1 MAGNRSVVRP
11 RIVTAVWVPS
21 LFGKNKSAE
30 QRATDLVEELAKA
43 IESHDN
49 GDGTTGMPLKKWQR
63 FARDEIAKV
72 VRDVE
77 LTTTMRDALDARRF
91 GGKMLRVGFML
102 LAAVFSFAAF
112 WGGIVMVGQAFGFA
126 WGLVCAISATV
137 LATVFVFVG
146 LFIDQE

>member
-1 MAGNRSVVRP
+1 
-11 RIVTAVWVPS
+11 
-21 LFGKNKSAE
+21 LFGKKKSAE
-30 QRATDLVEELAKA
+30 QRATDLVDELANA
-43 IESHDN
+43 IENHDN

-72 VRDVE
+72 IRDVE
-77 LTTTMRDALDARRF
+77 LTTTLEDALNARRF
-91 GGKMLRVGFML
+91 GGKMLRIGFML
-102 LAAVFSFAAF
+102 LAASFSFVAF
-112 WGGIVMVGQAFGFA
+112 WGGIVMIGQAHGFA